1 MGAAIGTDDKKSVN
15 VELNIVPFIDLMSCL
30 TAFLLV
36 TAVWTNIAQLSIKPK
51 GKSRDQSAIQD
62 PERDVVKGSVLI
74 QPDTIWI
81 GLSRINE
88 FQPIAKIGTEHDW
101 VKFEATL
108 NEQKKTNLAERRDIE
123 IAAEDKVS
131 YQDII
136 RAMDIAVR
144 VGFPDVGISDP
155 AGLSARPSL

>member
-1 MGAAIGTDDKKSVN
+1 
-15 VELNIVPFIDLMSCL
+15 
-30 TAFLLV
+30 V
-36 TAVWTNIAQLSIKPK
+36 TAAWTNIAQLSIRPK

-62 PERDVVKGSVLI
+62 PDRDVIKGSVLI
-74 QPDTIWI
+74 QPDTIWL

-88 FQPIAKIGTEHDW
+88 FQPIPKTGPDHDW
-101 VKFEATL
+101 AKFESTL
-108 NEQKKTNLAERRDIE
+108 VDQKKTNLAERTDLE
-123 IAAEDKVS
+123 IAAEDKVP

-136 RAMDIAVR
+136 HAMDIAVK